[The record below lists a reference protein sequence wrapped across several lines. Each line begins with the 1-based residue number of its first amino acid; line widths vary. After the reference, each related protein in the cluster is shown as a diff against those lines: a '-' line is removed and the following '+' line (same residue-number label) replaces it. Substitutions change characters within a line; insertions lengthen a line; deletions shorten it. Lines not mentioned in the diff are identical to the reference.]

1 MYCHVCKMTKQAV
14 LYDLYCLLH
23 KAVKQALDYVKSPV
37 VTKASPGTS
46 SLTSR
51 F

>member
-46 SLTSR
+46 S
-51 F
+51 